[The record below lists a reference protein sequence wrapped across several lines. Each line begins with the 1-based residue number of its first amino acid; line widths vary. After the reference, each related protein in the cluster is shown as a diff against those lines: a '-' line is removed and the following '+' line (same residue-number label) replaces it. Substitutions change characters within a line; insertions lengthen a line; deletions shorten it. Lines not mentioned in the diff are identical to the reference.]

1 MIIGRAIMT
10 KNSSH
15 TMLKRVI
22 APLAVWAVTKVLDAP
37 NVKKTMNRVDGRF
50 YKQRRK
56 AERAVVRA
64 STNAMNN
71 RVWLAAG
78 VVAIVTGMSLL
89 AKSTRPR

>member
-1 MIIGRAIMT
+1 MIIRRAIMK

-37 NVKKTMNRVDGRF
+37 KVKKTMARVDDNF

-56 AERAVVRA
+56 AERAVVKA

-71 RVWLAAG
+71 RMWLAAG
-78 VVAIVTGMSLL
+78 VMAIVTGVSLL
-89 AKSTRPR
+89 AKSTRR